1 MISVC
6 LGASHWLDLKLW
18 VVRITAVVPDLMAE
32 EDLTRFLLKV
42 QQLNALVNSLDA
54 DPERRRQLAE
64 CSDHNAVV
72 QLARLWGYS
81 IGRRWG
87 EPSVEAPGLSNLL
100 TEAPAASGH
109 EIEEELCS
117 GKEWRLMRI
126 SSNGS
131 RSPEGFWYQQKE
143 HEWLTLLKGS
153 AIIRLADPEG
163 WVELSVGDQLMLP
176 AGRRHR
182 VERTDADPGTVWL
195 ALYWNESQGEHP
207 VQPIV

>member
-6 LGASHWLDLKLW
+6 LGASHWSDLNLW
-18 VVRITAVVPDLMAE
+18 VVRITTVVLDLMAE
-32 EDLTRFLLKV
+32 EDLQRFLLKV
-42 QQLNALVNSLDA
+42 QQLNALVSSLDA
-54 DPERRRQLAE
+54 DPERRRQLAA
-64 CSDHNAVV
+64 CSDHNGVV
-72 QLARLWGYS
+72 QLARSWGYS

-87 EPSVEAPGLSNLL
+87 EPSVESPRRSNLL
-100 TEAPAASGH
+100 AWEPSASGQ

-117 GKEWRLMRI
+117 GQDWRLMKI
-126 SSNGS
+126 ISNGS
-131 RSPEGFWYQQKE
+131 RSPDGFWYQQKE

-153 AIIRLADPEG
+153 ARLRLDDPQE

-195 ALYWNESQGEHP
+195 ALYWNESPGEHP
-207 VQPIV
+207 VHSIV

>member
-1 MISVC
+1 
-6 LGASHWLDLKLW
+6 
-18 VVRITAVVPDLMAE
+18 MAE
-32 EDLTRFLLKV
+32 EDLQRFLLKV
-42 QQLNALVNSLDA
+42 EQLNALVSSIDA
-54 DPERRRQLAE
+54 DPERRRQLAA

-72 QLARLWGYS
+72 QLALSWGYS

-87 EPSVEAPGLSNLL
+87 EPSVDGPDRSNLL
-100 TEAPAASGH
+100 DPAPAASGH

-117 GKEWRLMRI
+117 GRDWRLIRI

-131 RSPEGFWYQQKE
+131 RSPDGFWYQQNE

-153 AIIRLADPEG
+153 ARLRLEDPEECL
-163 WVELSVGDQLMLP
+163 ELSVGDQLMLP

-195 ALYWNESQGEHP
+195 ALYWHAHPGDHP